1 MQKAIKSLLKFPTL
15 VITLNFVIIIFML
28 RLPLTEILGF
38 EFSSSTAILLFLSS
52 GTLIIYFLRKF
63 KSFNLFLYILRIKYK
78 EFLTL
83 LFAPLVLAIV
93 SNLLFHNCPICDG
106 ILFYLVITIPS
117 FYFGLVIGAFSF
129 WLNRRFSFLIFFFL
143 FAGILFEI
151 LVEFY
156 INPQIY
162 FYNLIIGYYPGT
174 IYDEEISLDGT
185 LIFYRLI
192 NLVFISILAY
202 FMKKSGSSNKRRKIV
217 TLSTICLIFVLM
229 FSLKPSLGFSSTL
242 DSIKT
247 ELKGKTVTDHFE
259 IIYPVDLKDETLKNI
274 ILHHEYYY
282 NEVSRKTGIKL
293 NKRITSIVFKD
304 GAQKRKLFGS
314 KNANV
319 AKPWMNQIF
328 LDERSYLST
337 LEHELSHLFAA
348 EIGVTPFKVAANL
361 NPAMIEGYAM
371 AIENNYDDYEV
382 HFMAALAKKT
392 GFDFPIKEL
401 FSGFDFF
408 GRTSSV
414 SYIFAGSFIKFLAE
428 RYGIESVN
436 NIYGDLNFEKHTG
449 LILDSL
455 SNNYYK
461 FLDSLSYDYN
471 ENQAALYFGRSPIFK
486 KICMRAVANDLKK
499 AWHYYS
505 NGNYFEAESIF
516 KKIYLYSES
525 YSSLIGI
532 INCNSKQEKYS
543 ESIKLMNDKINS
555 FNGISYYYNALLV
568 YGDQLTLNKQFVD
581 ADSIYTKLSE
591 LNPSTYYSNLST
603 TRIFLLRKDSAMAV
617 NYIGGGSFDRY
628 KILRQINNEG
638 YNDNSLVAMVK
649 LSEALNENVD
659 LLIKA
664 LNKFPNFK
672 DSISSNSAFE
682 LSKYLLKQFK
692 LNEALDYSAIAIER
706 CKRNNKIKILEAH
719 KQKIEWFIKFQDEIL
734 TNVDQKIYN
743 ND

>member
-1 MQKAIKSLLKFPTL
+1 MQKAIKSLLKFSTL
-15 VITLNFVIIIFML
+15 LITVNILIIIFLL
-28 RLPLTEILGF
+28 RLPLTEIIGF

-78 EFLTL
+78 EFLTI
-83 LFAPLVLAIV
+83 LFAPLVLATI

-106 ILFYLVITIPS
+106 ILFYLIITIPS
-117 FYFGLVIGAFSF
+117 FYIGLVLGAFAF
-129 WLNRRFSFLIFFFL
+129 WLNPRFSFLIFLLFFVGSL
-143 FAGILFEI
+143 FGI

-162 FYNLIIGYYPGT
+162 FYNSIIGYYPGT
-174 IYDEEISLDGT
+174 IYDEDISLDGK

-192 NLVFISILAY
+192 NIIIVSILLY
-202 FMKKSGSSNKRRKIV
+202 FMKKFGSSNKKRKILA
-217 TLSTICLIFVLM
+217 LSVICLILAGM

-242 DSIKT
+242 DSIKN
-247 ELKGKTVTDHFE
+247 ELKGKVITGDFE
-259 IIYPVDLKDETLKNI
+259 IIYPVDLKKETLQNI

-319 AKPWMNQIF
+319 AKPWMNQMF
-328 LDERSYLST
+328 LDESSYLST
-337 LEHELSHLFAA
+337 LEHELTHLFAA

-382 HFMAALAKKT
+382 HFMAALAKET
-392 GFDFPIKEL
+392 GFNFPIKEL
-401 FSGFDFF
+401 YSGFDFF
-408 GRTSSV
+408 GRTSSF
-414 SYIFAGSFIKFLAE
+414 SYIFAGSFIKYLLE
-428 RYGIESVN
+428 KYGIESVN
-436 NIYGDLNFEKHTG
+436 KIYGDLNFEKHIG
-449 LILDSL
+449 LNLDSL
-455 SNNYYK
+455 SNNYYQ
-461 FLDSLSYDYN
+461 FLDSLNYDYN

-486 KICMRAVANDLKK
+486 KICMRAAANDLKK
-499 AWHYYS
+499 AWHNYSIGNYYS
-505 NGNYFEAESIF
+505 AKSIF
-516 KKIYLYSES
+516 QEIYLYSES

-543 ESIKLMNDKINS
+543 ESVKLMNDKISS

-568 YGDQLTLNKQFVD
+568 YGDQLILNKQFID
-581 ADSIYTKLSE
+581 ADSVFTKLIE

-603 TRIFLLRKDSAMAV
+603 MRILLLQKDSVMAL
-617 NYIGGGSFDRY
+617 NYLRGGSFDRY
-628 KILRQINNEG
+628 NILSKINNEG

-649 LSEALNENVD
+649 LSEALNQNVD
-659 LLIKA
+659 LLMNV

-682 LSKYLLKQFK
+682 LSKYLLKHFR
-692 LNEALDYSAIAIER
+692 LNEALEFSTLAIER
-706 CKRNNKIKILEAH
+706 CNRNNKINILESH
-719 KQKIEWFIKFQDEIL
+719 KNKIEWFIKFQDKIL
-734 TNVDQKIYN
+734 ANVDQ
-743 ND
+743 